1 LVPFIILAAVPVAP
15 LAAIAE
21 LQAEVAALKA
31 LVDQGQ
37 ARLGQDD
44 QGQADADR
52 KKTIDELEKKIKVL
66 KSEVARVEKVVGE
79 GKEVVKVLKP
89 LVPEAN
95 AAADR
100 CVTER
105 IKTERAAELA
115 ITVQKNLAQSTTAIS
130 EYRKL
135 ADGPDKVSDR
145 KLSVSV

>member
-1 LVPFIILAAVPVAP
+1 MAP